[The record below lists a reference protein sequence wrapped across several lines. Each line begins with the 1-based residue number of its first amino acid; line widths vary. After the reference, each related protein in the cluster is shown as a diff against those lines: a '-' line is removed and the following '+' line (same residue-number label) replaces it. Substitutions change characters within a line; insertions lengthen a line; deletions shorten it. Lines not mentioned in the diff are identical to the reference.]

1 MSGISGPTIDAMSP
15 KKRVLAA
22 AILIS
27 VAALA
32 AGLWGTLSG
41 WPIIR
46 DRHYRELIRDF
57 QQAQRRENKW
67 RADQNAGWDFD
78 VQLTESRTNVRI
90 RALPVG
96 GVARVKYDDESNV
109 RDLYKYVDYTNT
121 NEIRTA
127 EHLLYVRW
135 SETLL
140 HTDYWILIYDLAA
153 RREIARR
160 RIDPRDLAQSG

>member
-1 MSGISGPTIDAMSP
+1 MSP
-15 KKRVLAA
+15 KKRFVVV
-22 AILIS
+22 AILIL
-27 VAALA
+27 VAAVA
-32 AGLWGTLSG
+32 VGLWGTLSG

-57 QQAQRRENKW
+57 QQAQRRENTW
-67 RADQNAGWDFD
+67 RGDQNAGWDFYI
-78 VQLTESRTNVRI
+78 QLTERRTNVQI
-90 RALPVG
+90 RAFPIG
-96 GVARVKYDDESNV
+96 GVARVKYDDESNA
-109 RDLYKYVDYTNT
+109 RELYEYVDYTNT

-140 HTDYWILIYDLAA
+140 RTDYWILIYDLAA

-160 RIDPRDLAQSG
+160 RIDPRDLVQSG